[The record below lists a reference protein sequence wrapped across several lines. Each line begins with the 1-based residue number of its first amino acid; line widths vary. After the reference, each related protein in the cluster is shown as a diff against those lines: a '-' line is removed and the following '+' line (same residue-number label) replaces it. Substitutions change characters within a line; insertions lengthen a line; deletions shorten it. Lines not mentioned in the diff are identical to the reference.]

1 MFGVLLGHGH
11 MGRIHAAKLQH
22 HQEIGTIS
30 GFAVVDPPRGRTPD
44 LPAAL
49 DFAIVATPTT
59 THAALALPLLAAGV
73 PCLIEKPLAATRAE
87 AEQLAAYP
95 HLAVGHIERF
105 NPALPVGVR
114 PRFFEA
120 QRLSPFQ
127 PRGTDVDVIADLMIH
142 DIDLALSMLGGPV
155 HDVRAIGVGVMT
167 GTADIVNARLEIGE
181 GVASLSA
188 SRVSAAPVRTLR
200 LVEPGLYWSADLRAR
215 TLTRVR
221 WGEGTLTP
229 EPVDVSSSDPIFSEQ
244 AAFFAAVRGEAPYV
258 CSGAEALAA
267 LTLADR
273 IRAAL

>member
-11 MGRIHAAKLQH
+11 MGRIHAAKLRQH
-22 HQEIGTIS
+22 QDHGTID
-30 GFAVVDPPRGRTPD
+30 GFAIVDPPCGHTPD

-59 THAALALPLLAAGV
+59 THAELALPLLAAGV

-87 AEQLAAYP
+87 AERLAAYP

-105 NPALPVGVR
+105 NPALPRGVR
-114 PRFFEA
+114 PQFFEA

-155 HDVRAIGVGVMT
+155 QDVRAIGVGVMT

-221 WGEGTLTP
+221 WGEGTLIP
-229 EPVDVSSSDPIFSEQ
+229 EPVDVPAHDPIFIEQ

-258 CSGAEALAA
+258 CSGVEALAA

>member
-11 MGRIHAAKLQH
+11 MGRIHAAKLQQ
-22 HQEIGTIS
+22 HQDRGTID
-30 GFAVVDPPRGRTPD
+30 GFIIVDPPQGHAPT
-44 LPAAL
+44 LPTTL
-49 DFAIVATPTT
+49 DFAVVATPTT

-87 AEQLAAYP
+87 AERLAAYP

-105 NPALPVGVR
+105 NPALPAGVR

-155 HDVRAIGVGVMT
+155 QDVRAIGVGVMT
-167 GTADIVNARLEIGE
+167 GTADIVNARLELGE

-200 LVEPGLYWSADLRAR
+200 LFEPGLYWSADLRAR

-221 WGEGTLTP
+221 WGEGALTP
-229 EPVDVSSSDPIFSEQ
+229 EPVAVPASDPIFNEQ
-244 AAFFAAVRGEAPYV
+244 AAFFAAVQGEAPYI
-258 CSGAEALAA
+258 CSGEEALAA
-267 LTLADR
+267 LILADR
-273 IRAAL
+273 IRAAM